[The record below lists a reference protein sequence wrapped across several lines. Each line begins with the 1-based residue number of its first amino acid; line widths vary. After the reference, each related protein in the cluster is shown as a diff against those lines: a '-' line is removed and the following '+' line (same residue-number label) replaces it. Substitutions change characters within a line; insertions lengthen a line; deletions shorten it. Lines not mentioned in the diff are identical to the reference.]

1 MISVELYFIFKI
13 LFIGPTGHAS
23 RVLYQ
28 PFTYY
33 IWTKYATGCWVTR
46 VLTQQVLHI
55 FSTNFL
61 HMDYRKINPTWSS
74 SKDTPPWSSE
84 RRRRA
89 EVICR
94 KFAWLLTTT
103 PQSQTADQLARL
115 WTQDQFRGP
124 KFQPW
129 SVWETD
135 RLFDSRF
142 LDTASRHWRKG
153 SKQWEGSFCCP
164 CGVLILLVKRP
175 MIF

>member
-1 MISVELYFIFKI
+1 MWNFISSLKFFLLALQDTRQGSCISLLLTTFELNMRQGVGWRGCWPSRYCIFFLPI
-13 LFIGPTGHAS
+13 S
-23 RVLYQ
+23 
-28 PFTYY
+28 FTY
-33 IWTKYATGCWVTR
+33 
-46 VLTQQVLHI
+46 L
-55 FSTNFL
+55 
-61 HMDYRKINPTWSS
+61 DYRKINPTWSS